1 MGFLAEFT
9 GNQPATI
16 IGTSVAI
23 AVFLG
28 IYIFLLNTFK

>member
-1 MGFLAEFT
+1 MGFLVDLWD
-9 GNQPATI
+9 NQPAI
-16 IGTSVAI
+16 VIGAGVAI